1 MKKYIYF
8 ILYSVTTFLTAQT
21 NHLVEYNFVKKDGYN
36 DVEHEYLVFNE
47 NEIFYA
53 NLQNPNRLNF
63 EDDKLEKV
71 NYQYEPIYV
80 DLKKDSIYQMK
91 IGIFNPNSS
100 ELKRFVAGE
109 VVPKISW
116 KISKESLKILNYTCY
131 KATTT
136 FRGREY
142 TAWFT
147 PELPFNYGPWKLQG
161 LPGLIL
167 KADTELFSYEA
178 KRIVLNSDKIP
189 RLNDLSFLG
198 KAKVKHT
205 MRESFDY
212 ENNWL
217 ENMRANIYASLP
229 PGAKIQEKPLRGDV
243 RELTLDE

>member
-1 MKKYIYF
+1 MKKLFIIFFTFNFIF
-8 ILYSVTTFLTAQT
+8 ILAQH
-21 NHLVEYNFVKKDGYN
+21 NNLVEYSMIYKDGNN
-36 DVEHEYLVFNE
+36 DNENEYLVFNE

-63 EDDKLEKV
+63 EDEKLKKV
-71 NYQYEPIYV
+71 NYQYEPIYI

-116 KISKESLKILNYTCY
+116 KISKESQKILNYTCY

-142 TAWFT
+142 IAWFT
-147 PELPFNYGPWKLQG
+147 PELPYNYGPWKLQG

-167 KADTELFSYEA
+167 KADTDMFSYEA

-189 RLNDLSFLG
+189 RLNDLSFLS